1 MKEETFAQCMSRIA
15 NGDRSA
21 LKEIYEE
28 YLPYLYSIVYGVLQQ
43 KEEAEDVTSEVFL
56 RIWNT
61 AGSFKPGNGHKG
73 YLATIARNMA
83 IDLLRKRKREVLLG
97 GVEDEEDDSGGGSI
111 AEKASE
117 DVGPENCVVQDMA
130 LREAL
135 EQLNDKEREVV
146 GMKVLAEMT
155 FQEIAD
161 AKGIPL
167 GTVTWRYQAA
177 IKKLRRCGYG
187 ERSSK

>member
-1 MKEETFAQCMSRIA
+1 MKEEEFAGCMSRIA

-43 KEEAEDVTSEVFL
+43 KEEAEDVTSDVFL

-61 AGSFKPGNGHKG
+61 AGSFKPGNGPKG

-83 IDLLRKRKREVLLG
+83 IDLLRKRKREVLVG
-97 GVEDEEDDSGGGSI
+97 GVSDEEDDSGGDSM
-111 AEKASE
+111 AELPAE
-117 DVGPENCVVQDMA
+117 DTGPEDSVVQDMS

-135 EQLNDKEREVV
+135 DKLSDKEREVV
-146 GMKVLAEMT
+146 SMKVLSEMT

-187 ERSSK
+187 ERSSN